1 MDQMIQQ
8 SLVNAASELE
18 NQLDGELNALDAMTG
33 SELQALRNQRL
44 NEMKNLA
51 KKKQEWLNNGHGAYE
66 ELSGEKEFF
75 EVSKKS
81 ANIVAHFYRDA
92 TERCKI
98 VDHHLKILAKQH
110 LEAKF
115 CKVNAEN
122 SPFLTQRLRI
132 KVIPTIAIIKDSK
145 TKDYIVGFTDLGN
158 RDDFSTEMME
168 WRIAQSGAIEYNVSM
183 LPFRHHS
190 RVSHTF
196 IIVFLRRAT
205 CWLRPIKRAKR
216 KTCSDSKRRKFAAP
230 SNQTI
235 QISILMIDRM
245 FRATFYVGRDLHL
258 VRSASQT
265 QTTHNLLRRKKK
277 KTNET
282 HSHT

>member
-1 MDQMIQQ
+1 MDHMIQQ
-8 SLVNAASELE
+8 SIVNAASELE
-18 NQLDGELNALDAMTG
+18 NQLDGELNAMDSMTG
-33 SELQALRNQRL
+33 SELQALRNQRI

-110 LEAKF
+110 LETKF

-145 TKDYIVGFTDLGN
+145 TKDFIVGFTDLGN
-158 RDDFSTEMME
+158 RDDFTTEMME
-168 WRIAQSGAIEYNVSM
+168 WRIAQSGAIEYNVS
-183 LPFRHHS
+183 
-190 RVSHTF
+190 
-196 IIVFLRRAT
+196 IA
-205 CWLRPIKRAKR
+205 
-216 KTCSDSKRRKFAAP
+216 
-230 SNQTI
+230 
-235 QISILMIDRM
+235 
-245 FRATFYVGRDLHL
+245 
-258 VRSASQT
+258 
-265 QTTHNLLRRKKK
+265 
-277 KTNET
+277 
-282 HSHT
+282 